1 MTLDRRQLLRNSALL
16 GASLAFSPGLL
27 AQTTGAPPAR
37 YPDAAW
43 QVLDDRFKP
52 YYLFNSPLE
61 RHWSDGLWLEGPAW
75 NAVGRYAVF
84 SDIPRARQ
92 MRWDE
97 VTGQVSVLREGVG
110 HSNGNAFDHQGR
122 LVACEHSPAR
132 VVRYEWDG
140 TTTVLASRFQGK
152 PLNAPNDLVI
162 LDNDGVIFT
171 DPGYG
176 AHVDYEGEKRPLALK
191 PAVYYIDDTMDT
203 PRLLT
208 DELGKP
214 NGIALSG
221 DKRRL
226 YISDTAP
233 SHFPDRPATVS
244 RWTLS
249 QDGQSLSGRETVVSS
264 QDTETYDGIT
274 LDQDD
279 NLWASVSGGEGH
291 DGVSI
296 FAPNGDRIGRIL
308 LPEVCA
314 NLCFVG
320 EHRNRLLMTASR
332 SIYTLYTGTRGLV

>member
-1 MTLDRRQLLRNSALL
+1 MTLDRRQLLRHSALL
-16 GASLAFSPGLL
+16 GASIAFSPGLL
-27 AQTTGAPPAR
+27 AQTDGPPPAR
-37 YPDAAW
+37 YPDKAW

-52 YYLFNSPLE
+52 YYVSNTPLQ
-61 RHWSDGLWLEGPAW
+61 RHWSGGLWLEGPAW
-75 NAVGRYAVF
+75 NAVGRYAIF

-97 VTGQVSVLREGVG
+97 MTEQVSVLREGIG
-110 HSNGNAFDHQGR
+110 HSNGNAFDHHGR
-122 LVACEHSPAR
+122 IVACEHSPAR

-140 TTTVLASRFQGK
+140 STTILADRYQDK
-152 PLNAPNDLVI
+152 RLNAPNDLVI
-162 LDNDGVIFT
+162 LPNDGVIFT

-176 AHVDYEGEKRPLALK
+176 AHVDYEGEKRPLEIK
-191 PAVYYIDDTMDT
+191 PAIYYVDDTMGA
-203 PRLLT
+203 PKLLS

-214 NGIALSG
+214 NGMALSG
-221 DKRRL
+221 DGRKL
-226 YISDTAP
+226 YASDTAP

-244 RWTLS
+244 RWTLA
-249 QDGQSLSGRETVVSS
+249 QDGQSLSERETMVSS
-264 QDTETYDGIT
+264 QDTETYDGIA

-279 NLWASVSGGEGH
+279 NLWAATSGGEGH

-308 LPEVCA
+308 LPEICA

-332 SIYTLYTGTRGLV
+332 SIYSLYTNTRGV